1 MSLNNYRFKI
11 LILNLFFLK
20 EKTTLESLTQQLA
33 VKQNEEGKFSH
44 GMMDFNM
51 SGDSDGLWLLLIYT
65 PGWSGR
71 GDLELLKTAK
81 RTGRKVTAYLTIPV
95 GAHIY
100 RSHHVPGAPCCS
112 SFHPNGTSQC
122 LCRQEDCLQ
131 WFGIIPAGSE
141 GCKCHRAG
149 LRSKMT

>member
-95 GAHIY
+95 GLTFTAVTMCQALPVAHLSTPMGPLSASADKKI
-100 RSHHVPGAPCCS
+100 APS
-112 SFHPNGTSQC
+112 GLESFPQD
-122 LCRQEDCLQ
+122 Q
-131 WFGIIPAGSE
+131 
-141 GCKCHRAG
+141 RAVSATGQDSG
-149 LRSKMT
+149 LK